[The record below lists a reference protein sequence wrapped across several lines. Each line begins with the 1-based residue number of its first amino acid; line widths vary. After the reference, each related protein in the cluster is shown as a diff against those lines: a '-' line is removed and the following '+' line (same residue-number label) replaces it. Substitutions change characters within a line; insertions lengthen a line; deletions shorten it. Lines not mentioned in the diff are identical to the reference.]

1 MFNPPAMPH
10 SVAGSN
16 YTATI
21 MKAEKTIS
29 ICGQDVQMLYCAAT
43 ETGFEQL
50 ANRSINVFLPDDADE
65 NPAATG
71 DDYIKLGIAAIIAAY
86 ARNDPEPPVSVKDVL
101 YEATPQEVVALITSA
116 VEPVPWYDVPGIV
129 EEDKKGKRGHRKNA

>member
-1 MFNPPAMPH
+1 
-10 SVAGSN
+10 
-16 YTATI
+16 

-50 ANRSINVFLPDDADE
+50 ANRSINVFLPGDDDG

-86 ARNDPEPPVSVKDVL
+86 ARNDQEPPVSVKDVL
-101 YEATPQEVVALITSA
+101 YEATPQEVVSLITSA
-116 VEPVPWYDVPGIV
+116 VELRAKWYNVPEIV
-129 EEDKKGKRGHRKNA
+129 EEDKQGKRGKRKNA

>member
-1 MFNPPAMPH
+1 
-10 SVAGSN
+10 
-16 YTATI
+16 

-50 ANRSINVFLPDDADE
+50 ANRSINVFLPGDDDE

-86 ARNDPEPPVSVKDVL
+86 ARNDQEPPVSVKDVL

-116 VEPVPWYDVPGIV
+116 VELRAKWYDVPEII
-129 EEDKKGKRGHRKNA
+129 EEDKKGKRGKRKNA

>member
-1 MFNPPAMPH
+1 
-10 SVAGSN
+10 
-16 YTATI
+16 

-50 ANRSINVFLPDDADE
+50 ANRSINVFLPGDDDE

-86 ARNDPEPPVSVKDVL
+86 ARNDQEPPVSVKDVL

-116 VEPVPWYDVPGIV
+116 VELRAKWYDVPGIV
-129 EEDKKGKRGHRKNA
+129 EQDKQGKRGKRKNA

>member
-1 MFNPPAMPH
+1 
-10 SVAGSN
+10 
-16 YTATI
+16 
-21 MKAEKTIS
+21 
-29 ICGQDVQMLYCAAT
+29 MLYCAAT

-50 ANRSINVFLPDDADE
+50 ANRSINVFLPGDDNE

-86 ARNDPEPPVSVKDVL
+86 AKNDQEPPVSVKDVL

-116 VEPVPWYDVPGIV
+116 VELRAKWYNVPGIV
-129 EEDKKGKRGHRKNA
+129 EEDKQGKRGKRKNA

>member
-1 MFNPPAMPH
+1 
-10 SVAGSN
+10 
-16 YTATI
+16 

-50 ANRSINVFLPDDADE
+50 ANRSINVFLPGDDEE

-86 ARNDPEPPVSVKDVL
+86 ARNDQEPPVSVKDVL

-116 VEPVPWYDVPGIV
+116 VELRAKWYNVPEII
-129 EEDKKGKRGHRKNA
+129 EEDKQGKRGKRKNA

>member
-1 MFNPPAMPH
+1 
-10 SVAGSN
+10 
-16 YTATI
+16 

-50 ANRSINVFLPDDADE
+50 ANRSINVFLPGDDNE

-86 ARNDPEPPVSVKDVL
+86 ARNDQEPPVSVKDVL

-116 VEPVPWYDVPGIV
+116 VELRAHSSHRLWNSVPSGTMCLASS
-129 EEDKKGKRGHRKNA
+129 KRTSRESGEKEKTPKRP

>member
-1 MFNPPAMPH
+1 
-10 SVAGSN
+10 
-16 YTATI
+16 

-50 ANRSINVFLPDDADE
+50 ANRSINVFLPGDDEE

-86 ARNDPEPPVSVKDVL
+86 ARNDQEPPVSVKDVL

-116 VEPVPWYDVPGIV
+116 VELRAKWYDVPEII
-129 EEDKKGKRGHRKNA
+129 EEEKRGKRGKRKNA

>member
-1 MFNPPAMPH
+1 
-10 SVAGSN
+10 
-16 YTATI
+16 

-50 ANRSINVFLPDDADE
+50 ANRSINVFLPGDE
-65 NPAATG
+65 GGDPAATG

-86 ARNDPEPPVSVKDVL
+86 ARNDQEPPVSVKDVL
-101 YEATPQEVVALITSA
+101 YEANPQEVVALITSA
-116 VEPVPWYDVPGIV
+116 VELRAKWYDVPVIV
-129 EEDKKGKRGHRKNA
+129 EEDKKGKRGQRKNA

>member
-1 MFNPPAMPH
+1 
-10 SVAGSN
+10 
-16 YTATI
+16 

-50 ANRSINVFLPDDADE
+50 ANRSINVFLPGDDEE

-86 ARNDPEPPVSVKDVL
+86 ARNDQEPPVSVKDVL

-116 VEPVPWYDVPGIV
+116 VELRAKWYDVPSFLWARWEYQGAITST
-129 EEDKKGKRGHRKNA
+129 

>member
-1 MFNPPAMPH
+1 
-10 SVAGSN
+10 
-16 YTATI
+16 

-29 ICGQDVQMLYCAAT
+29 ICGQDVQMHYCAAT

-50 ANRSINVFLPDDADE
+50 ANRSINVFLPGDDEE

-86 ARNDPEPPVSVKDVL
+86 ARNDQEPPVSVKDVL
-101 YEATPQEVVALITSA
+101 YEATPQDVVALIILA
-116 VEPVPWYDVPGIV
+116 VELCAKWYDVFGIV
-129 EEDKKGKRGHRKNA
+129 EEDKQGKRGKRKNA

>member
-1 MFNPPAMPH
+1 
-10 SVAGSN
+10 
-16 YTATI
+16 

-50 ANRSINVFLPDDADE
+50 ANRSINVFLPGDDDE

-86 ARNDPEPPVSVKDVL
+86 AKNDQEPPVSVKDVL

-116 VEPVPWYDVPGIV
+116 VELRAKWYDVPEIV
-129 EEDKKGKRGHRKNA
+129 EEDKKGKRGKRKNA

>member
-1 MFNPPAMPH
+1 
-10 SVAGSN
+10 
-16 YTATI
+16 

-29 ICGQDVQMLYCAAT
+29 ICGKDVQRLYCAAT

-50 ANRSINVFLPDDADE
+50 ANRSINVFLPGDDEE

-71 DDYIKLGIAAIIAAY
+71 DDYIKLGIAAIIAAF
-86 ARNDPEPPVSVKDVL
+86 ARNDQEPPVSVKDVF

-116 VEPVPWYDVPGIV
+116 VELRASWSDVPGIV
-129 EEDKKGKRGHRKNA
+129 EEDKKGKRGKRKNA